1 MNLIIARARARARA
15 RRRLGRCARGS
26 DARMGFAVS
35 ATLGA
40 LLVNLNVYYVP
51 ANYREDVFR
60 ARKIMTLV
68 RGVRAPRLLWNLDHL
83 EHGFAHDAVHADDV
97 VAGLDQA
104 ENVPTVDD
112 GVAHHLLRVTAVASP
127 RRIL

>member
-1 MNLIIARARARARA
+1 MRVRVRVRAEDWDGARGEVTRRWIRSLLYA
-15 RRRLGRCARGS
+15 RRASG
-26 DARMGFAVS
+26 
-35 ATLGA
+35 
-40 LLVNLNVYYVP
+40 LLVNLNLYYVH

-60 ARKIMTLV
+60 ARKNMTLV
-68 RGVRAPRLLWNLDHL
+68 HGVRAPRLLWNLDHL

-112 GVAHHLLRVTAVASP
+112 GVVHHLLRVTAVASP